1 MPRWNPGPEIRD
13 GFYPILGKPLNIP
26 WFLSSEEMT
35 MLMAGLN
42 DKARV
47 IFFIKS
53 MTSSRGRDIFVHI
66 SWMTTGWQERTASPT
81 QDQGSSCNLDSG

>member
-13 GFYPILGKPLNIP
+13 GFYPILGKTLNIP

-47 IFFIKS
+47 IFLLS
-53 MTSSRGRDIFVHI
+53 
-66 SWMTTGWQERTASPT
+66 Q
-81 QDQGSSCNLDSG
+81 